1 MPRGDMT
8 GPVSQGPMTGRR
20 LGFCAQDTNPQNI
33 PQNERPING
42 LARGGIPRGMGMQF
56 GLGRRRG
63 RRFLR

>member
-42 LARGGIPRGMGMQF
+42 FARGMGMQF

-63 RRFLR
+63 RRFFR